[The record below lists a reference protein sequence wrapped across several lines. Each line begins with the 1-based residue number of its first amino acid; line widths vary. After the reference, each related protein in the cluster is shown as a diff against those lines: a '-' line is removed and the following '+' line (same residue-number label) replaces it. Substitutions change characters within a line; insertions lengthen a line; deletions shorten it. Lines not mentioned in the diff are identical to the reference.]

1 MSFISRLSRVARANV
16 NALVSSTEDPGKVV
30 DQALMDM
37 ESELMSLR
45 QAVAR
50 AVTSQ
55 EHIETQLWQARDQ
68 ADRWCDRACAA
79 LQEGNEQLA
88 REALTR
94 SKPYEETVQVLSR
107 QLESQAVQVEDLK
120 RNLLMLEGRLAQ
132 AQAQRKTLKA
142 RVQSAQAQRSFE
154 RGEISTD
161 SAMNAFERM
170 EEKVEAMEAKSA
182 TVSHP
187 SPTLSGDWESEDVEA
202 RLQQL
207 KARLNNNQ
215 EK

>member
-55 EHIETQLWQARDQ
+55 QHIETQLWQARDQ
-68 ADRWCDRACAA
+68 ADRWCDRAYAA
-79 LQEGNEQLA
+79 LQEGNEELA

-94 SKPYEETVQVLSR
+94 SKPYEETVQALSR
-107 QLESQAVQVEDLK
+107 QLEFQAVQVEDLK
-120 RNLLMLEGRLAQ
+120 RNLLALEGKLAQ
-132 AQAQRKTLKA
+132 AQAKRKTLKA
-142 RVQSAQAQRSFE
+142 RVQSAQAQRNFE
-154 RGEISTD
+154 RGGISTD

-170 EEKVEAMEAKSA
+170 EEKVEVMEARSA
-182 TVSHP
+182 TVSQP
-187 SPTLSGDWESEDVEA
+187 FPTLSGDWESEDVEA

-207 KARLNNNQ
+207 KARLRNNQ